1 MPKYNATLMS
11 IDPSETRR
19 YAGLNKAP
27 NFNKKTILEACRE
40 VLYLCEPKGIWEI
53 YDYDAKNGI
62 VLADKP
68 FKLEGKKVT
77 KHLCRATKVAIIA
90 VTIGEAVEDEI
101 SRRFKDGEYTLAVLM
116 DAAATT
122 AVEHIADNIEQAID
136 QKIAM
141 QGLVRRW
148 RFSPGYGDWPL
159 DSQAEML
166 RLATA
171 SQIGLNLTSSLM
183 LTPRKSVTAII
194 GLIPK
199 NKDTEPE
206 KQSCKYCPKSN
217 CNFRIK
223 PFDPDALNNISND
236 NKNTI

>member
-1 MPKYNATLMS
+1 
-11 IDPSETRR
+11 
-19 YAGLNKAP
+19 
-27 NFNKKTILEACRE
+27 
-40 VLYLCEPKGIWEI
+40 
-53 YDYDAKNGI
+53 
-62 VLADKP
+62 
-68 FKLEGKKVT
+68 
-77 KHLCRATKVAIIA
+77 
-90 VTIGEAVEDEI
+90 
-101 SRRFKDGEYTLAVLM
+101 
-116 DAAATT
+116 
-122 AVEHIADNIEQAID
+122 
-136 QKIAM
+136 M

>member
-1 MPKYNATLMS
+1 MPKYNAALMS
-11 IDPSETRR
+11 INPDETRR

-40 VLYLCEPKGIWEI
+40 VLYIAEPKGIWEI

-68 FKLEGKKVT
+68 FALQGKKVT

-90 VTIGEAVEDEI
+90 VTIGETVENEI

-122 AVEHIADNIEQAID
+122 AVEQIADGIEQAID

-148 RFSPGYGDWPL
+148 RFSPGYGDWPIEC
-159 DSQAEML
+159 QPEML
-166 RLATA
+166 ALANA
-171 SQIGLNLTSSLM
+171 QDINLSVTSSMM
-183 LTPRKSVTAII
+183 LTPRKSITAII

-199 NKDTEPE
+199 SQDTEPE
-206 KQSCKYCPKSN
+206 KQSCKYCPNPN

-223 PFDPDALNNISND
+223 AFEPETQNPEIS
-236 NKNTI
+236 

>member
-1 MPKYNATLMS
+1 MPKYNTALMS

-40 VLYLCEPKGIWEI
+40 VLYISEPQGIWEI

-62 VLADKP
+62 VLADTP
-68 FKLEGKKVT
+68 FKLDGKKVT

-90 VTIGEAVEDEI
+90 VTIGETVENEI
-101 SRRFKDGEYTLAVLM
+101 ARHFKDGEYTLAVLM

-122 AVEHIADNIEQAID
+122 AVEQVADGIEHAID

-148 RFSPGYGDWPL
+148 RFSPGYGDWPIEC
-159 DSQAEML
+159 QPEML
-166 RLATA
+166 RLAKA
-171 SQIGLNLTSSLM
+171 DEINLSLTSSFM
-183 LTPRKSVTAII
+183 LTPRKSITAII

-199 NKDTEPE
+199 NEDTEPE
-206 KQSCKYCPKSN
+206 KQSCKFCPNPN

-223 PFDPDALNNISND
+223 EFDPEAFKAQQNL
-236 NKNTI
+236 

>member
-1 MPKYNATLMS
+1 MPKYNAALMS

-40 VLYLCEPKGIWEI
+40 VLYICEPKGIWEI

-90 VTIGEAVEDEI
+90 VTIGETVEDEI

-122 AVEHIADNIEQAID
+122 AVEHIADGIEQAID

-159 DSQAEML
+159 DSQPEML
-166 RLATA
+166 RLAKA

-199 NKDTEPE
+199 NQDAEPE

>member
-1 MPKYNATLMS
+1 MPKYNAALMS

-40 VLYLCEPKGIWEI
+40 VLYISEPKGIWEV

-90 VTIGEAVEDEI
+90 VTIGETVEEEI

-122 AVEHIADNIEQAID
+122 AVEHVADGIEQAID
-136 QKIAM
+136 QKFNM

-148 RFSPGYGDWPL
+148 RFSPGYGDWPI
-159 DSQAEML
+159 QAQPEML
-166 RLATA
+166 RLAKA
-171 SQIGLNLTSSLM
+171 YEIGISLTSSLM

-199 NKDTEPE
+199 TQDVEPE
-206 KQSCKYCPKSN
+206 KQSCKYCPNPN

-223 PFDPDALNNISND
+223 PFDHELL
-236 NKNTI
+236 NKNS